1 MLVKRLAL
9 AGLVGFLAAAAP
21 LGVALASG
29 GGGGGGG
36 GGGSIPSASVPEYDP
51 AVEYQNGMAAY
62 QAGKFKDAA
71 RNFSH
76 VTEAAPGE
84 AHGWHM
90 LGMARVGAGDVKGAS
105 KAFERALKIEPGSID
120 SAREYALAL
129 VTLKQN
135 DKANAE
141 LAKLKARAATCAD
154 TCPDAAALKAAVAA
168 VDQALSPAGAPAASL
183 TAPSGLIFAQDGDAA
198 YVRAVS
204 LINERRYPEALI
216 ALDRAEAAFGAHPDV
231 LTYQGYVWRKLGH
244 LDRAEAHYRAALAI
258 APTHRGATEYYGE
271 LKVIEGDLPGAK
283 VMLARLDA
291 QCAFGCVEAEELRR
305 WIDHNGDPGS

>member
-1 MLVKRLAL
+1 MSAKRLGL
-9 AGLVGFLAAAAP
+9 AGLCGLLAAAAP
-21 LGVALASG
+21 LGALASG

-36 GGGSIPSASVPEYDP
+36 GGGSMPSMTTPEYDP

-90 LGMARVGAGDVKGAS
+90 LGMAKVGAGDVKGGS

-120 SAREYALAL
+120 TAREYALTL
-129 VTLKQN
+129 VTLKQT
-135 DKANAE
+135 DRANAE
-141 LAKLKARAATCAD
+141 LAKLKARATTCAD
-154 TCPDAAALKAAVAA
+154 TCADAAALKAAVTA
-168 VDQALSPAGAPAASL
+168 VEQASTPAGAPAAAL
-183 TAPSGLIFAQDGDAA
+183 TTPGGLIFAPDGDAA

-204 LINERRYPEALI
+204 LINERRYAEALV
-216 ALDRAEAAFGAHPDV
+216 ALDKAEAAFGAHPDV

-244 LDRAEAHYRAALAI
+244 LDQAEVHYRAALAI

>member
-1 MLVKRLAL
+1 MSAKRLSL
-9 AGLVGFLAAAAP
+9 AGLCGLLAVAAP
-21 LGVALASG
+21 LGALASG

-36 GGGSIPSASVPEYDP
+36 GGGSIPSATAPEYDP

-71 RNFSH
+71 RDFGH
-76 VTEAAPGE
+76 VTEVAPSE
-84 AHGWHM
+84 AHAWHM
-90 LGMARVGAGDVKGAS
+90 LGMAKVGAGDVKGGS
-105 KAFERALKIEPGSID
+105 KAFERALKIDPSAID
-120 SAREYALAL
+120 STREFALTL

-135 DKANAE
+135 DKANAA

-168 VDQALSPAGAPAASL
+168 VDQALTPAGVPAAAL
-183 TAPSGLIFAQDGDAA
+183 AAPNGLIFAQDGDAA

-204 LINERRYPEALI
+204 LINERRYPEALM
-216 ALDRAEAAFGAHPDV
+216 ALDKAEAAFGPHPDV
-231 LTYQGYVWRKLGH
+231 LTYKGYVWRKLGN
-244 LDRAEAHYRAALAI
+244 LDQAEAHYRAALAI